1 MVEEEEVE
9 GVAGAPL
16 SSVFLVAEEDDMVV
30 AAGALGLMGGS
41 MDLMDLG
48 DSIGRRRGVDPV
60 GASAAVAVVGFDS
73 PTKSVG
79 LKFRAYGVVRAGV
92 NGGGK

>member
-60 GASAAVAVVGFDS
+60 GASAAVVGS
-73 PTKSVG
+73 TPTKSVG

>member
-60 GASAAVAVVGFDS
+60 GASAAVVGFD

>member
-1 MVEEEEVE
+1 
-9 GVAGAPL
+9 
-16 SSVFLVAEEDDMVV
+16 
-30 AAGALGLMGGS
+30 

>member
-60 GASAAVAVVGFDS
+60 GASAAVVVGFDPP

>member
-60 GASAAVAVVGFDS
+60 GASAAVVGFDPP

>member
-60 GASAAVAVVGFDS
+60 GASAAVGFDS